1 MQQWYCVG
9 WRIAAVK
16 RWAVPAGCGVLI
28 VEELVHI
35 RIQALATQGL
45 VWLLDVAVFDGPQ
58 CGYLEISLGGRHGM
72 AGAVHCV

>member
-1 MQQWYCVG
+1 M
-9 WRIAAVK
+9 
-16 RWAVPAGCGVLI
+16 LI